1 MQAELRAPGNP
12 PGVSSRG
19 EGMMRLN
26 AYQFTLLVLAATLTA
41 CTSGGPSPAPA
52 GPDNQPEA
60 GMAAPKAPGTI
71 DIGTAGVTG
80 VYYQVGSAVCRVADP
95 ALKQNGSSCEAV
107 STEGSI
113 ANIEGLRSGKLDMA
127 IVQSDLEFEAY
138 HGSGPFAS
146 AGAFPELRTVFALH
160 PELFTVVARS
170 DSGIRTFD
178 DLKGKRVNI
187 GNPGSG
193 QRATMEQLMQVKGW
207 TMKDFA
213 YVSELD
219 SRQQG
224 DALAANQV
232 DAIVFTVG
240 YPSAAILGATKMVSA
255 RLIPVTGSEVD
266 RLIAAKP
273 YYSKAVIPGGFYPG
287 NDTDTETFGVRAT
300 LVTSSAVPDEEVYEV
315 VQSVFGNFDRFKRL
329 NSALGELN
337 KQDMVKASLSAPLH
351 PGAERYYKQAGL
363 M

>member
-1 MQAELRAPGNP
+1 
-12 PGVSSRG
+12 
-19 EGMMRLN
+19 MRPN
-26 AYQFTLLVLAATLTA
+26 VCQVALLVLAATLTA

-52 GPDNQPEA
+52 APHNQPEA
-60 GMAAPKAPGTI
+60 GMAAPKVPGTI
-71 DIGTAGVTG
+71 YIGTAGVTG
-80 VYYQVGSAVCRVADP
+80 VYYQVGSAVCRVAS
-95 ALKQNGSSCEAV
+95 LSCEAV

-113 ANIEGLRSGKLDMA
+113 ANIDGLRSGKLDMA
-127 IVQSDLEFEAY
+127 IVQSDLQFEAY

-146 AGAFPELRTVFALH
+146 AGAFPELRSVFALH

-170 DSGIRTFD
+170 NSGIRTFD

-193 QRATMEQLMQVKGW
+193 QRATMEQLMQAKGW

-213 YVSELD
+213 SVSELN
-219 SRQQG
+219 SRQQD
-224 DALAANQV
+224 DALAGNQV

-255 RLIPVTGSEVD
+255 RLIPVTGPAVD
-266 RLIAAKP
+266 RLIAARP
-273 YYSKAVIPGGFYPG
+273 YYTKGVIPGGFYPG
-287 NDTDTETFGVRAT
+287 NATDTETFGVRAT
-300 LVTSSAVPDEEVYEV
+300 LVTSSAMPDEEVYEV
-315 VQSVFGNFDRFKRL
+315 VQSVFENFDRFKKL
-329 NSALGELN
+329 NSALGELS

>member
-1 MQAELRAPGNP
+1 
-12 PGVSSRG
+12 
-19 EGMMRLN
+19 MRLN
-26 AYQFTLLVLAATLTA
+26 ACQLTLLVLAATLTA
-41 CTSGGPSPAPA
+41 CTSGGPSSAPA
-52 GPDNQPEA
+52 GPQNQPEA

-71 DIGTAGVTG
+71 YIGTAGVTG

-95 ALKQNGSSCEAV
+95 TLKQNGSSCEAV

-113 ANIEGLRSGKLDMA
+113 ANIDGLRSGKLDMA
-127 IVQSDLEFEAY
+127 IIQSDLQFEAY

-146 AGAFPELRTVFALH
+146 AGAFPELRAVFALH

-193 QRATMEQLMQVKGW
+193 QRATMEQLMQAKGW

-213 YVSELD
+213 SVSELD
-219 SRQQG
+219 SRQQD

-240 YPSAAILGATKMVSA
+240 YPSGAILGATKRVSA
-255 RLIPVTGSEVD
+255 RLIPVTGPAVD

-287 NDTDTETFGVRAT
+287 NATDTETFGVRAT
-300 LVTSSAVPDEEVYEV
+300 LVTSSAVPDEKVYQV
-315 VQSVFGNFDRFKRL
+315 VQSVFENFDRFKKL
-329 NSALGELN
+329 DSALGELN

>member
-1 MQAELRAPGNP
+1 MQAELRPPGDP
-12 PGVSSRG
+12 PGVSSRRK
-19 EGMMRLN
+19 GMMRLKVCK
-26 AYQFTLLVLAATLTA
+26 FTLLVLAATLTA
-41 CTSGGPSPAPA
+41 CTSGGPSAPA
-52 GPDNQPEA
+52 GPHNQPEG

-71 DIGTAGVTG
+71 FIGTAGVVG
-80 VYYQVGSAVCRVADP
+80 VYYSAGSAVCRVANP
-95 ALKQNGSSCEAV
+95 TLKQNGLSCEAI

-113 ANIEGLRSGKLDMA
+113 ANINGLRSSKLDMA
-127 IVQSDLEFEAY
+127 IVQSDLQFEAY
-138 HGSGPFAS
+138 HGSGPFAA
-146 AGAFPELRTVFALH
+146 AGAFPELRAVFALH
-160 PELFTVVARS
+160 PEPFTVVARS

-193 QRATMEQLMQVKGW
+193 QRATMEQLMQAKGW

-219 SRQQG
+219 STRQA

-240 YPSAAILGATKMVSA
+240 HPSGAILRATKGVSA
-255 RLIPVTGSEVD
+255 RLIPVTGPEVD
-266 RLIAAKP
+266 RLIAAHP

-287 NDTDTETFGVRAT
+287 TNTDTETFGVRAT
-300 LVTSSAVPDEEVYEV
+300 LVTSSAMPDEEVYEV
-315 VQSVFGNFDRFKRL
+315 VQSVFENFDRFKAL
-329 NSALGELN
+329 ESALTELN